1 MTMND
6 TERWV
11 VYEWYPDNPQHCEEI
26 SWHKTLE
33 KAQMVAD
40 AEHSKTDLPYSIDLC
55 LGTGGANASRW
66 VCEEAESDVY
76 EVGFDTDAWK
86 AANS

>member
-11 VYEWYPDNPQHCEEI
+11 IYEYPSLVAPDGDEV
-26 SWHKTLE
+26 SWHKTEE
-33 KAQMVAD
+33 KAIEVAD
-40 AEHSKTDLPYSIDLC
+40 ANHARTDLPYSIDLC